1 MQDSKEERTMKIHGM
16 ALTLALC
23 ITGAANAQTYP
34 TKPIRIVVPFAPG
47 GPTDVHSRWAGQ
59 QLNAAFGQPV
69 VVDNR
74 GGAGGLIGT
83 DIVAKS
89 ASDGYT
95 LVGGNPGPLT
105 IAPSVHRKLPYDPIR
120 DFAPITLIA
129 RSAST
134 ICVNP
139 NFPAKTLQ
147 EFIALAKSK
156 PGQINYGAPGVG
168 TVGHFALE
176 YFAALAG
183 IKLNM
188 IPYKG
193 AAVYVIDLM
202 GGNLDMAQVQIAQA
216 KPLVQQ
222 GKLRTLAQTGTKRSP
237 LLPDVPTAEEAGVK
251 GYVSYNWNGILAPAG
266 TPRAIIDR
274 IHAVLSKPLHTPETR
289 QQLEGLGFEVAGEGP
304 AEYAAFLKEE
314 TARWA
319 KVGKM
324 AGIKPE

>member
-1 MQDSKEERTMKIHGM
+1 MRTLST
-16 ALTLALC
+16 ALALAC
-23 ITGAANAQTYP
+23 FTASAALAQTYP
-34 TKPIRIVVPFAPG
+34 SKPIRIVVPFAAG

-74 GGAGGLIGT
+74 GGAGGVIGT
-83 DIVAKS
+83 EMVAKS
-89 ASDGYT
+89 APDGYT

-105 IAPSVHRKLPYDPIR
+105 IAPSVHKKLPYDPIK

-129 RSAST
+129 KSASSL
-134 ICVNP
+134 CVHP
-139 NFPAKTLQ
+139 SMPAKNLQ
-147 EFIALAKSK
+147 QFIALAKSK
-156 PGQINYGAPGVG
+156 PGHINYGTPGVG
-168 TVGHFALE
+168 TVGHFATE
-176 YFAALAG
+176 YLSSLAG

-188 IPYKG
+188 VPYKG

-202 GGNLDMAQVQIAQA
+202 GGNLDVALVQIAQA

-222 GKLRTLAQTGTKRSP
+222 GKLRALAQTGTKRSP
-237 LLPDVPTAEEAGVK
+237 LLSDVPTVQEQGIK
-251 GYVSYNWNGILAPAG
+251 GYSSYNWNGILAPAG
-266 TPRAIIDR
+266 TPKPIIDR

-289 QQLEGLGFEVAGEGP
+289 QQLEALGFEVAGEGP
-304 AEYAAFLKEE
+304 EEYAAFIREE

>member
-1 MQDSKEERTMKIHGM
+1 
-16 ALTLALC
+16 
-23 ITGAANAQTYP
+23 
-34 TKPIRIVVPFAPG
+34 
-47 GPTDVHSRWAGQ
+47 
-59 QLNAAFGQPV
+59 

-74 GGAGGLIGT
+74 GGAGGIIGT

-89 ASDGYT
+89 APDGYT
-95 LVGGNPGPLT
+95 LLGGNPGPLT
-105 IAPSVHRKLPYDPIR
+105 IAPSVHKKLPYDPIK
-120 DFAPITLIA
+120 DFAPIILIA
-129 RSAST
+129 KTASV
-134 ICVNP
+134 ICVGP
-139 NFPAKTLQ
+139 SFPAKNLK

-156 PGQINYGAPGVG
+156 PGRINYGTPGVG
-168 TVGHFALE
+168 TVGHFSIE
-176 YFAALAG
+176 YFASLAG

-188 IPYKG
+188 VPYKG

-222 GKLRTLAQTGTKRSP
+222 GKLRALAVTGTIRST
-237 LLPDVPTAEEAGVK
+237 LLPDVPTVQEEGVK
-251 GYVSYNWNGILAPAG
+251 GYSSYNWNGILAPTG
-266 TPRAIIDR
+266 TPKAIIEK
-274 IHAVLSKPLHTPETR
+274 IHAVLSKPLHTPETK
-289 QQLEGLGFEVAGEGP
+289 QQMETVGFEVAGDGP